1 MRYFLASFCFIAL
14 VIVTGEPAGAQTAQS
29 SIEANNADFVAK
41 YAAKDTIGLA
51 QLYTEDAVAFPPNE
65 DRVAGR
71 ESVQKMWQ
79 GWIDAGV
86 TDLTLKST
94 QVEESGNLAYE
105 EGTYSVKI
113 PGSDGKTS
121 EEIGKYIV
129 VWKKGAD
136 GEWRMHRDIWNTN
149 SAKK

>member
-1 MRYFLASFCFIAL
+1 MRYLLATFCFVAL
-14 VIVTGEPAGAQTAQS
+14 VIGGGEPAGAQTAQS

-41 YAAKDTIGLA
+41 FAAKDTTGLA
-51 QLYTEDAVAFPPNE
+51 QHYTEDAVAFPPNE
-65 DRVAGR
+65 ERIAGR

-79 GWIDAGV
+79 SWIDAGL
-86 TDLTLKST
+86 TDLTLKAA
-94 QVEESGNLAYE
+94 QVEESGTLAYE
-105 EGTYSVKI
+105 DGTYSIKI
-113 PGSDGKTS
+113 PGSDGKIS

-149 SAKK
+149 PAKK

>member
-1 MRYFLASFCFIAL
+1 MRYFLATFCFVAL
-14 VIVTGEPAGAQTAQS
+14 VICGGEPAAAQTAQS

-41 YAAKDTIGLA
+41 FAAKDAKGVA
-51 QLYTEDAVAFPPNE
+51 QHYTEDAVAFPPNE

-79 GWIDAGV
+79 GWIDAGL
-86 TDLTLKST
+86 TDLTLKAA

-105 EGTYSVKI
+105 EGIYSIKI

-121 EEIGKYIV
+121 EEIGKYII

-136 GEWRMHRDIWNTN
+136 GEWRLHRDIWNAN
-149 SAKK
+149 PAKK

>member
-1 MRYFLASFCFIAL
+1 MRYFLATFCFVAL
-14 VIVTGEPAGAQTAQS
+14 VICGGEPAGAQTAQS
-29 SIEANNADFVAK
+29 SIEANNTDFVAK
-41 YAAKDTIGLA
+41 FAAKDATGLA
-51 QLYTEDAVAFPPNE
+51 QHYTEDAVAFPPNE

-71 ESVQKMWQ
+71 ASVQKMWQ
-79 GWIDAGV
+79 GWIDAGL
-86 TDLTLKST
+86 TDLTIKAA

-105 EGTYSVKI
+105 EGSYSIKI

-136 GEWRMHRDIWNTN
+136 GEWRLHRDIWNAN
-149 SAKK
+149 PAKK